1 MAAIVR
7 QTYSLI
13 KIMQATSPN
22 YNRKNGIKQ
31 VKVTEEN
38 LPEICILR
46 QLYLLP
52 LFALYLLSGC
62 DLFNM
67 SALS

>member
-1 MAAIVR
+1 
-7 QTYSLI
+7 
-13 KIMQATSPN
+13 MQATSPN